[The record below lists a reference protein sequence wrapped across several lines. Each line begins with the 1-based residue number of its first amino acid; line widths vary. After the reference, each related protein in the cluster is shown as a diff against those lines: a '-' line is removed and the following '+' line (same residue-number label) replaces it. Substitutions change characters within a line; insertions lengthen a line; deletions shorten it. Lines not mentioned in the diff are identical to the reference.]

1 MSFYLIE
8 IIKEDKDTILIFII
22 VILQTINVLP
32 ILVQGPLLRRCS
44 ERTYSGRHCGVGGS
58 RGHGKTLR
66 TDLEHEESTPKEE
79 CCQGEETHLL
89 YFHHYFII
97 LVKCSLP
104 LNLG

>member
-44 ERTYSGRHCGVGGS
+44 ERTYRGRHWGEDRTRG
-58 RGHGKTLR
+58 GHGKALR
-66 TDLEHEESTPKEE
+66 TDLEYEESTP
-79 CCQGEETHLL
+79 
-89 YFHHYFII
+89 
-97 LVKCSLP
+97 
-104 LNLG
+104 

>member
-32 ILVQGPLLRRCS
+32 ILVQGPLRGRCP
-44 ERTYSGRHCGVGGS
+44 ERTYSGRHCRVGRS

-66 TDLEHEESTPKEE
+66 TDLKDEESTPEEE
-79 CCQGEETHLL
+79 CC
-89 YFHHYFII
+89 
-97 LVKCSLP
+97 
-104 LNLG
+104 